1 VQKVEQVHT
10 AALDGIPNDDE
21 VIAEAT
27 LLPPA
32 VAAAITIS
40 LAALIPTKTTCG
52 TGYHSAMRH
61 RGDGPKTT

>member
-1 VQKVEQVHT
+1 MLCSGCRRWSKFTQ
-10 AALDGIPNDDE
+10 LDGIPNDDE

-32 VAAAITIS
+32 IAAAITIS

-52 TGYHSAMRH
+52 TGYHSAMPHAPQR
-61 RGDGPKTT
+61 